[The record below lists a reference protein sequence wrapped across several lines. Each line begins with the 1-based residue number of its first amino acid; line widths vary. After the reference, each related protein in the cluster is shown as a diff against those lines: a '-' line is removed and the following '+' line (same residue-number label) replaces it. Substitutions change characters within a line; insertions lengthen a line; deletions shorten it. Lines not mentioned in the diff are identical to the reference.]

1 MQSDEDDVDID
12 PHPQA
17 DEEDLDEEVYN
28 RDPEDLEP
36 REMEEIADSWEVY
49 YFCAYTTVMV
59 WCYESM
65 VWGYMCYYLLEWL
78 RSFWQMLITILRM
91 FIRYDSRCI

>member
-36 REMEEIADSWEVY
+36 REMEEIADS
-49 YFCAYTTVMV
+49 
-59 WCYESM
+59 
-65 VWGYMCYYLLEWL
+65 
-78 RSFWQMLITILRM
+78 
-91 FIRYDSRCI
+91 